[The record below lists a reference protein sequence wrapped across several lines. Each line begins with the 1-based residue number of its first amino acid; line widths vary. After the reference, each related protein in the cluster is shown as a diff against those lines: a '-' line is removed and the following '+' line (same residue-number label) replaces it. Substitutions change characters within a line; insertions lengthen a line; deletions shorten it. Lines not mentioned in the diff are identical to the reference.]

1 MHLAA
6 ANTWSARAVSWDA
19 QDEGGETPP
28 PPHPSPPPP
37 ASRVGAAFIKRLTR
51 DTKDLDLRDLDTMA
65 THPDDKVDS
74 ASISSEGPAEVC
86 EDDRCG
92 GSQHPVWH
100 CVDCD
105 SSYCSDCW
113 PRQGPHKPNK
123 KGRDGVPHEKT
134 NPHVVRRLKETLN
147 PTRKPEEIQK
157 LHEQDASTKWFG
169 VARDLTGRPNFEDY
183 GRYASLMSSIS
194 PIEGLGNRYP
204 QLVSFI
210 GVTNA
215 GKSSLIKMLVN
226 HDVDGVDL
234 GNRALFP
241 SPVVGSVVNDT
252 LPTSGDVHLYADPAT
267 HAEQLPMLFA
277 DCEGFEGGERT
288 PLGARSRRRARSDP
302 TREDFAK
309 PGNVHSRPIEWANT
323 EATRQREFAV
333 TALYPRLLYTFSDC
347 VVFVLRN
354 AKTFQSAVLTK
365 LLDWGV
371 AALEKSINQPAL
383 PHCVVA
389 LNGTDPGVDEREWD
403 INFATQSLLSSV
415 KGALDYV
422 EGVPRFREL
431 AEHWRA
437 LGKHI
442 YTVEDLILR
451 YYSSFKVIRI
461 PSKPRYMTIN
471 EQIGK
476 LHLMIKS
483 NCEESFRA
491 KRRARMLTNADELN
505 VYLQSGFDHFTTH
518 LNVPF
523 NFMQISLLRNP
534 IPNDFGGHILQL
546 CTTISSQQ
554 PNHQPGRV
562 AWMFEKL
569 SVMLASCVL
578 LDCARFRKGRVDELF
593 LNYEKFFDFAMGEY
607 LELHYPCSFVSA
619 DGTRQCHQDE
629 KGIIAAGDYQA
640 AFDSAFTHQW
650 KAQLRAA
657 IEGIHRDFSYE
668 LEQASH
674 EDTQAIPE
682 ESIALELHGEYL
694 NQFFEAVGPAAA
706 ICSHATCFCCLM
718 DVPEHPLPCGH
729 ILCTACIKA
738 YGKASKSSVTLPCCP
753 LHREA
758 TRWAKPAILKF
769 KPTGAGVRIL
779 SLDGGGIRG
788 IVQLEVLRAIEQA
801 IGGFLPVQSFFDLI
815 VGTGTGGMLAVALS
829 MKDRTVDSCIDMFC
843 ALCDHAY
850 TPRLKGV
857 PIISQLAQVFGSGPR
872 YKTKPLYAALK
883 TAFSEDDDLFGS
895 SSRLRRGT
903 RVALTST
910 SVTGRETIL
919 LASYRRPEDLIPAYA
934 LERPH
939 EPDMELKVWESVA
952 AALANPNYFRPFN
965 FHSKTYFDG
974 GLRCSNPSFIADRE
988 RRLIWPDVG
997 EPDLF
1002 LSLGTGQ
1009 NRITVLEKLSQR
1021 PKETSPATI
1030 SPQPGQTI
1038 PEARKGS
1045 GRWRTKRVDD
1055 VLDAEIAWVDFRA
1068 YAVRERS
1075 EAKGR
1080 RFIRFNPD
1088 LDREPPAQD
1097 SKGDIESLQVNVR
1110 RRLQT
1115 PHRLAALRNV
1125 AHRLVASSFYLDL
1138 QSKATGEKSDQV
1150 CSGIVA
1156 CRFEDG
1162 SLEMCALGRIL
1173 EERRTEGFEPYFL
1186 VKPNIDQTDLSFK
1199 VLVTTDVIRGMTD
1212 SAIFG
1217 LPNIYIPLRDESK
1230 ATSISLFLSAHE
1242 GLEPDGFPISGFPRV
1257 LLGEVAAAPTRRAA
1271 GRGNSEHNIRSPHR
1285 HGKTSM
1291 DVDSISLNGYTG
1303 PADRNSSSEE
1313 SWQETQVK
1321 VSPYMSK
1328 DGRPKMSLAELI
1340 SQHQHTGSSIKNRT
1354 NRFWSYIGNNRT
1366 YLHPPSSAGQTTAE
1380 DMVQH
1385 PEMYSADELAKF
1397 AANTSARPSE
1407 VPGSTIDSP
1416 APPYIT
1422 SPSMTIASF
1431 ITHPPSPSH
1440 QTSTSPDPPPQQG
1453 LHELEAHDKASREL
1467 DHQREEVAAAS
1478 QPSSLPTRAHPALR
1492 QPLPASS
1499 SLAGTD
1505 FEEDTENNAT
1515 TENNDNDNNS
1525 AYSGAEVQL
1534 AQANPVVQLP
1544 PPYPSRERGS
1554 GFEPT
1559 PLETAIET
1567 ALPDKNTVSQL
1578 DRWLQAQRS
1587 TGTLQRKGGRLRV
1600 VDEETGEET

>member
-1 MHLAA
+1 
-6 ANTWSARAVSWDA
+6 
-19 QDEGGETPP
+19 
-28 PPHPSPPPP
+28 
-37 ASRVGAAFIKRLTR
+37 
-51 DTKDLDLRDLDTMA
+51 
-65 THPDDKVDS
+65 
-74 ASISSEGPAEVC
+74 
-86 EDDRCG
+86 
-92 GSQHPVWH
+92 
-100 CVDCD
+100 
-105 SSYCSDCW
+105 
-113 PRQGPHKPNK
+113 
-123 KGRDGVPHEKT
+123 
-134 NPHVVRRLKETLN
+134 
-147 PTRKPEEIQK
+147 
-157 LHEQDASTKWFG
+157 
-169 VARDLTGRPNFEDY
+169 
-183 GRYASLMSSIS
+183 
-194 PIEGLGNRYP
+194 
-204 QLVSFI
+204 
-210 GVTNA
+210 
-215 GKSSLIKMLVN
+215 
-226 HDVDGVDL
+226 
-234 GNRALFP
+234 
-241 SPVVGSVVNDT
+241 
-252 LPTSGDVHLYADPAT
+252 
-267 HAEQLPMLFA
+267 
-277 DCEGFEGGERT
+277 FEGGERT

-302 TREDFAK
+302 AK
-309 PGNVHSRPIEWANT
+309 DDSSRPGNIHTRPIEWANT
-323 EATRQREFAV
+323 EETRQREYAV

-354 AKTFQSAVLTK
+354 PKTFQSAVLTK

-389 LNGTDPGVDEREWD
+389 LNGTDPAVDEREWD

-431 AEHWRA
+431 AEYWRS

-476 LHLMIKS
+476 LHSVIKS
-483 NCEESFRA
+483 NCEESFRT

-518 LNVPF
+518 LHVPF

-534 IPNDFGGHILQL
+534 IPLDFGGHILQL

-554 PNHQPGRV
+554 PSRKPGQV

-578 LDCARFRKGRVDELF
+578 LDCARFRKGRVDQLF
-593 LNYEKFFDFAMGEY
+593 SNYEKFFDYAMGEY
-607 LELHYPCSFVSA
+607 LELHFPCSFASA
-619 DGTRQCHQDE
+619 DGTRKCMLVKARHQPKGHQDE
-629 KGIIAAGDYQA
+629 RGIIAAGDYEA
-640 AFDSAFTHQW
+640 AFDSSFASQW

-682 ESIALELHGEYL
+682 ESIALELHAEYL
-694 NQFFEAVGPAAA
+694 NQFFEAIGPAAA
-706 ICSHATCFCCLM
+706 ICSHSTCFCCLM

-729 ILCTACIKA
+729 VICTACIKA
-738 YGKASKSSVTLPCCP
+738 YGKSAKTSVTLACCP
-753 LHREA
+753 LHRES
-758 TRWAKPAILKF
+758 TKWAKPATVKF
-769 KPTGAGVRIL
+769 KPPGAGVRIL

-801 IGGFLPVQSFFDLI
+801 VGGFLPVQSFFDLI
-815 VGTGTGGMLAVALS
+815 VGTGTGGTLAVALS
-829 MKDRTVDSCIDMFC
+829 MKDRTVDSCIDMFS
-843 ALCDHAY
+843 AVCDHAY

-857 PIISQLAQVFGSGPR
+857 PIISQLAQMFGSGPR

-910 SVTGRETIL
+910 SVTGRETML
-919 LASYRRPEDLIPAYA
+919 LASYRRPEDLMPAYA

-939 EPDMELKVWESVA
+939 EPEMELKIWESVA
-952 AALANPNYFRPFN
+952 AAMATPNYFRPFN
-965 FHSKTYFDG
+965 FHAKTYLDG
-974 GLRCSNPSFIADRE
+974 GLRCANPSAIADRE

-1009 NRITVLEKLSQR
+1009 NRISVLEKLSQR
-1021 PKETSPATI
+1021 PRESLPGATA
-1030 SPQPGQTI
+1030 SQSGAD
-1038 PEARKGS
+1038 ARKAS

-1068 YAVRERS
+1068 YAVQERS

-1088 LDREPPAQD
+1088 LDREPPSQD

-1115 PHRLAALRNV
+1115 PHRISALRNV

-1150 CSGIVA
+1150 CRGVIA

-1162 SLEMCALGRIL
+1162 SMEMIALGKIL
-1173 EERRTEGFEPYFL
+1173 EERRGEDFEPCFL
-1186 VKPNIDQTDLSFK
+1186 VKPNMDHKDLSFK
-1199 VLVTTDVIRGMTD
+1199 VTITIDVIRGMID
-1212 SAIFG
+1212 SAVFG
-1217 LPNIYIPLRDESK
+1217 LPNIYIPLKDEMK
-1230 ATSISLFLSAHE
+1230 ATSITLFLSAHD
-1242 GLEPDGFPISGFPRV
+1242 GLEPEGFPISGFPRV
-1257 LLGEVAAAPTRRAA
+1257 LLGEPTVAPVRRPARGSSEQNHRNMAP
-1271 GRGNSEHNIRSPHR
+1271 R
-1285 HGKTSM
+1285 HLKSAS
-1291 DVDSISLNGYTG
+1291 DADSISLNGYSG
-1303 PADRNSSSEE
+1303 PINRSDSSED
-1313 SWQETQVK
+1313 SWQETQAK
-1321 VSPYMSK
+1321 ISPYMST

-1340 SQHQHTGSSIKNRT
+1340 SQHQAAGTSIKNRT
-1354 NRFWSYIGNNRT
+1354 NRFWTYIGNN
-1366 YLHPPSSAGQTTAE
+1366 HMA
-1380 DMVQH
+1380 QH
-1385 PEMYSADELAKF
+1385 PEMYSADELAKY

-1407 VPGSTIDSP
+1407 VAGSSPDGP
-1416 APPYIT
+1416 APPYLT
-1422 SPSMTIASF
+1422 SPAMTNASF
-1431 ITHPPSPSH
+1431 GDHPSSHSH
-1440 QTSTSPDPPPQQG
+1440 QHSISPEPPQQEF
-1453 LHELEAHDKASREL
+1453 HELEARDKLITDKVSREL
-1467 DHQREEVAAAS
+1467 DHQREVATA
-1478 QPSSLPTRAHPALR
+1478 QQQQHYGLPTRTHPTLR
-1492 QPLPASS
+1492 QPVASA
-1499 SLAGTD
+1499 AGTEFD
-1505 FEEDTENNAT
+1505 DDAGEGDSG
-1515 TENNDNDNNS
+1515 S
-1525 AYSGAEVQL
+1525 AYSGHEVRL
-1534 AQANPVVQLP
+1534 AQASPVVQLP
-1544 PPYPSRERGS
+1544 PPYPARDR

-1567 ALPDKNTVSQL
+1567 ALPDKSAVSQL

-1600 VDEETGEET
+1600 VDEEVGEET

>member
-1 MHLAA
+1 MTTDP
-6 ANTWSARAVSWDA
+6 NK
-19 QDEGGETPP
+19 DE
-28 PPHPSPPPP
+28 
-37 ASRVGAAFIKRLTR
+37 
-51 DTKDLDLRDLDTMA
+51 DT
-65 THPDDKVDS
+65 

-92 GSQHPVWH
+92 GPQLPVWH

-105 SSYCSDCW
+105 SSYCGDCW

-147 PTRKPEEIQK
+147 PTRKPEEIQR

-169 VARDLTGRPNFEDY
+169 VARDLTGRPNLEDY
-183 GRYASLMSSIS
+183 GRYATLMSNIS

-226 HDVDGVDL
+226 HDADGVDL
-234 GNRALFP
+234 ANRALFP

-267 HAEQLPMLFA
+267 HSEQLPLLYA

-302 TREDFAK
+302 NKEDAGR
-309 PGNVHSRPIEWANT
+309 PGNVYSRPIEWANT
-323 EATRQREFAV
+323 EATRQREYAV

-354 AKTFQSAVLTK
+354 PKTFQSAVLTK

-389 LNGTDPGVDEREWD
+389 LNGTDPAVDDREWD

-431 AEHWRA
+431 AEHWRS

-476 LHLMIKS
+476 LHQMIKS
-483 NCEESFRA
+483 NCEESFRT

-562 AWMFEKL
+562 SWLFEKL

-578 LDCARFRKGRVDELF
+578 LDCARFRKGRVDQLF
-593 LNYEKFFDFAMGEY
+593 SNYEKFFDYALGEY
-607 LELHYPCSFVSA
+607 LELHYPCSYVSA
-619 DGTRQCHQDE
+619 DGTRQCMLVKARHQPKGHQDE
-629 KGIIAAGDYQA
+629 KGIIAAGDYEA
-640 AFDSAFTHQW
+640 AFDSGFAHQW

-729 ILCTACIKA
+729 VLCTACIKA
-738 YGKASKSSVTLPCCP
+738 YGKTSKASVALPCCP

-758 TRWAKPAILKF
+758 TRWAKPAVIRF
-769 KPTGAGVRIL
+769 KPIGAGVRIL

-829 MKDRTVDSCIDMFC
+829 MKDRSVDSCIDMFS

-883 TAFSEDDDLFGS
+883 TAFTEDEGLFGS
-895 SSRLRRGT
+895 SSRLRQGA

-910 SVTGRETIL
+910 SVTGRETML
-919 LASYRRPEDLIPAYA
+919 LASYRRPEDLLPAYA

-939 EPDMELKVWESVA
+939 EPEMELKIWESVA
-952 AALANPNYFRPFN
+952 AAMAAPNFFRPFN
-965 FHSKTYFDG
+965 HHAKTYLDG
-974 GLRCSNPSFIADRE
+974 GVRSVNPSLIADRE

-1009 NRITVLEKLSQR
+1009 NRISVLEKLSQR
-1021 PKETSPATI
+1021 PKENLPASQAATD
-1030 SPQPGQTI
+1030 
-1038 PEARKGS
+1038 ARKSS
-1045 GRWRTKRVDD
+1045 GRWRAKRVDD
-1055 VLDAEIAWVDFRA
+1055 VLDAEIAWVDFRN

-1097 SKGDIESLQVNVR
+1097 SKSDIESLQVNVR

-1115 PHRLAALRNV
+1115 PHRLSALRNV

-1138 QSKATGEKSDQV
+1138 QSKSTGEKSEQV
-1150 CSGIVA
+1150 CSGIIA

-1162 SLEMCALGRIL
+1162 SMEMCALGKIL
-1173 EERRTEGFEPYFL
+1173 EERRSEGFEPYFL
-1186 VKPNIDQTDLSFK
+1186 IKPNAEQADPSYK
-1199 VLVTTDVIRGMTD
+1199 VVITMDVIRGMTQT
-1212 SAIFG
+1212 AIFG
-1217 LPNIYIPLRDESK
+1217 LPNVYIPLRDESK
-1230 ATSISLFLSAHE
+1230 ATSISVFLTAHD

-1257 LLGEVAAAPTRRAA
+1257 LLGEPAGAPPRRPTR
-1271 GRGNSEHNIRSPHR
+1271 GSSEQNLRSPIH
-1285 HGKTSM
+1285 HSKTPS
-1291 DVDSISLNGYTG
+1291 DVDSISLNGGYTG
-1303 PADRNSSSEE
+1303 PVSRNVSSED
-1313 SWQETQVK
+1313 SWQETQAK
-1321 VSPYMSK
+1321 ISAYNNK

-1340 SQHQHTGSSIKNRT
+1340 AQHQNTGSSIKNRT
-1354 NRFWSYIGNNRT
+1354 NRFWTYIGNN
-1366 YLHPPSSAGQTTAE
+1366 HMA
-1380 DMVQH
+1380 QH
-1385 PEMYSADELAKF
+1385 PEMYSTDELAKY
-1397 AANTSARPSE
+1397 AAGTAARPAEIAS
-1407 VPGSTIDSP
+1407 SAIDAP

-1422 SPSMTIASF
+1422 GRN
-1431 ITHPPSPSH
+1431 
-1440 QTSTSPDPPPQQG
+1440 STSPALTNASFGTHSLSHGGNMSPEPPQQEYY
-1453 LHELEAHDKASREL
+1453 ELEARDKLIGDKVAREL
-1467 DHQREEVAAAS
+1467 DHQREVAVA
-1478 QPSSLPTRAHPALR
+1478 QQQFPPSRAHPTLR
-1492 QPLPASS
+1492 QPIASI
-1499 SLAGTD
+1499 AETD
-1505 FEEDTENNAT
+1505 FEDEAEN
-1515 TENNDNDNNS
+1515 DDHGS
-1525 AYSGAEVQL
+1525 AYSGGEVHV
-1534 AQANPVVQLP
+1534 AQASPVVQLP
-1544 PPYPSRERGS
+1544 PPYPTRERR
-1554 GFEPT
+1554 GFEAT

-1567 ALPDKNTVSQL
+1567 SLPDKDTVSQL

-1600 VDEETGEET
+1600 VNEETGDES